1 MNGQF
6 KEVSSIMMNVGI
18 SGLILVM
25 FGLLGLVLTIA
36 LVVAIFQIRN
46 ATKETAKTLHAIQQM
61 LMEQKKIKRNEVIG

>member
-1 MNGQF
+1 MT
-6 KEVSSIMMNVGI
+6 NVGI

-25 FGLLGLVLTIA
+25 FWLLGLILTIA

-61 LMEQKKIKRNEVIG
+61 LMEKKKD